1 MAEVKIRL
9 HSEVEIEGAPL
20 RDALQNIAQAHEQYC
35 SHILGD
41 PDEMKTNYHRILSEA
56 ILLVTIISKM
66 PRSWEDYFIMRHT
79 I

>member
-9 HSEVEIEGAPL
+9 NSEVEIEGAPL

-41 PDEMKTNYHRILSEA
+41 PDEMKRHYQTMLQEIPHLLSILIEMGTA
-56 ILLVTIISKM
+56 MEI
-66 PRSWEDYFIMRHT
+66 DDNG
-79 I
+79 